1 MDGGAY
7 LSRQQEQQMNLSVII
22 LAAGAG
28 TRMRSSKPKV
38 LHTLA
43 GMPLL
48 EHVYNTSKKLGAKQV
63 QVVYGHGGDQLT
75 QQCQHFDVEWVLQ
88 TEQLGT
94 AHAVQ
99 QASPNISAEDIALI
113 LYGDVPLTKAETLEA
128 LVKNVSENNIS
139 LLTVNLADP
148 TGYGRIV
155 RENGKVTAIV
165 EHKDA
170 SDEQKHINEVNT
182 GILAVNAGY
191 LNDCLG
197 KIGNDNA
204 QGEYY
209 LTDIIAL
216 AVQAGN
222 EVITTQV
229 EHAYEAEGINDRKQ
243 LARIER
249 IFQRGIAEQLLTD
262 GTSLADAERLDV
274 RGELSVG
281 SDSFIDVNCVF
292 EGKVEVGVGVNIG
305 PGCVIKDS
313 RIADNCIIKPYSVIE
328 NAIIEKQTEVGPFA
342 RIRPG
347 THLKQNSRVGNF
359 VEIKNTELGENSKAS
374 HLSYLGD
381 SEIGKD
387 VNIGAGTITCN
398 YDGANKFKTII
409 KDGAFIG
416 SDTQLVAPVT
426 VGENATIAAGSTI
439 TRDTP
444 DDTLTLSRTAQKSVK
459 GWTRPVK
466 K

>member
-1 MDGGAY
+1 
-7 LSRQQEQQMNLSVII
+7 MNLSVII

-43 GMPLL
+43 GTPLL
-48 EHVYNTSKKLGAKQV
+48 EHVYNTSKTLGAKQV
-63 QVVYGHGGDQLT
+63 QVVYGHGGDMLK
-75 QQCQHFDVEWVLQ
+75 QQCQHFDVEWVFQ
-88 TEQLGT
+88 AEQLGT

-99 QASPNISAEDIALI
+99 QASPNIPSDDVALI
-113 LYGDVPLTKAETLEA
+113 LYGDVPLIKAETLA
-128 LVKNVSENNIS
+128 TLVKNASANNVS
-139 LLTVNLADP
+139 LLTANLDDP

-155 RENGKVTAIV
+155 RENSKVMAIV

-170 SDEQKHINEVNT
+170 SDEQKLIKEVNT
-182 GILAVNAGY
+182 GILAANAAY
-191 LNDCLG
+191 LNECLN
-197 KIGNDNA
+197 KVDNDNA

-209 LTDIIAL
+209 LTDIIAM
-216 AVQAGN
+216 AVRDGN
-222 EVITTQV
+222 EVVTTQL
-229 EHAYEAEGINDRKQ
+229 EYAYEAEGINDRKQ

-249 IFQRGIAEQLLTD
+249 IFQRGVAERLLE
-262 GTSLADAERLDV
+262 GGVSLADPERLDV
-274 RGELSVG
+274 RGELIVG
-281 SDSFIDVNCVF
+281 IDSFIDVNCVF
-292 EGKVEVGVGVNIG
+292 EGRVDVGDGVSIG
-305 PGCVIKDS
+305 PGCVIKDC
-313 RIADNCIIKPYSVIE
+313 RIADGCIIRPYSVIE
-328 NAIIEKQTEVGPFA
+328 STIIDKEAEVGPFT

-359 VEIKNTELGENSKAS
+359 VEMKNTVLGNNSKAS

-381 SEIGKD
+381 SEIGKN

-426 VGENATIAAGSTI
+426 VGENATIAAGTTI
-439 TRDTP
+439 TRDTD
-444 DDTLTLSRTAQKSVK
+444 DDTLTLSRTAQKSIK
-459 GWTRPVK
+459 GWKRPK
-466 K
+466 KK